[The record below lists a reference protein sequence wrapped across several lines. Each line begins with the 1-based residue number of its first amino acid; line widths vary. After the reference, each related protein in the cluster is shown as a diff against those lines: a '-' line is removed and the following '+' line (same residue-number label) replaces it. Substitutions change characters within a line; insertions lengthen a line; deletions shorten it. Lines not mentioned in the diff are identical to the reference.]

1 MKYLVIASLI
11 CATYAFA
18 APTKTGISEGSKKS
32 PVVTSRPLSAAEIED
47 SLKVDKSKPLGPKRD
62 ESMSAQAP
70 VIEGSEVIN
79 SVPN

>member
-1 MKYLVIASLI
+1 MKYLVMASLI
-11 CATYAFA
+11 CATYVFA
-18 APTKTGISEGSKKS
+18 APTKTGISEGSKRS
-32 PVVTSRPLSAAEIED
+32 PVVTSKPISAAEIEE
-47 SLKVDKSKPLGPKRD
+47 SLKIDKSKPISPKRD